1 MINLE
6 NIDTFKLLYNDAVSK
21 GKEIFVFEGRDVLT
35 SYAKYV
41 IEHFNNIMNARVVEL
56 VDTQDLKSCS
66 HLGVRVRFPPRVRN
80 GPVAQLDRAIAF

>member
-1 MINLE
+1 MLILTKMINLE

-41 IEHFNNIMNARVVEL
+41 IEHFNNIMNARVVE
-56 VDTQDLKSCS
+56 
-66 HLGVRVRFPPRVRN
+66 
-80 GPVAQLDRAIAF
+80 

>member
-1 MINLE
+1 MISLE
-6 NIDTFKLLYNDAVSK
+6 NIDKFKLLYNDAVSK
-21 GKEIFVFEGRDVLT
+21 GNEMFVFEGKDVLT

-41 IEHFNNIMNARVVEL
+41 IEHFNNIINARVVEL

-66 HLGVRVRFPPRVRN
+66 HLGVRVRFPPRVHV